1 VDVGAADAAV
11 VIVSQ
16 ACGSFGGNGLDN
28 APVRDLD
35 INVRLLERL
44 DMREFAPNHVAFRRL
59 LVLAEPSLELV
70 IVRHLCGCWW
80 YREWYRGQEEQ

>member
-1 VDVGAADAAV
+1 M
-11 VIVSQ
+11 
-16 ACGSFGGNGLDN
+16 
-28 APVRDLD
+28 RDLN
-35 INVRLLERL
+35 INVRLLEWL
-44 DMREFAPNHVAFRRL
+44 NVREVAPDHVAFRGL